1 MPGVYISY
9 PFCRQKCTFCNF
21 ASGVFP
27 QALIT
32 EYLDG
37 LEAEIRAYPWEWVP
51 ETLYIGGGSPS
62 EMELEALQ
70 RLLEAVP
77 GRPWV
82 EATIEAP
89 PGSITPE
96 KASAWRKLGIN
107 RVSLGVQSFVSREL
121 ASTGRR
127 HNAAVVSAEIDC
139 LRSAGID
146 NFNIDLIAGLPGQNR
161 ASWQESLDW
170 VERVR
175 APHVSVYMLEVD
187 SESRL
192 GAELLAGGKRYRAAE
207 VPPEDLIVELYLCA
221 VERLEALG
229 LARYEISNFA
239 HPGRESRHN
248 LKYWRG
254 EPYAGFGADAHS
266 FDGRWRSRNA
276 ETPQEYVE
284 RRRQGRPFCVER
296 TAARP
301 EEERF
306 ILGLRLLQGIE
317 PSPEEWEKFH
327 SAIRR
332 HIQTGLLETN
342 GRRLRL
348 TPRGVV
354 LSNEVFEEFIQ

>member
-1 MPGVYISY
+1 M
-9 PFCRQKCTFCNF
+9 
-21 ASGVFP
+21 
-27 QALIT
+27 
-32 EYLDG
+32 
-37 LEAEIRAYPWEWVP
+37 
-51 ETLYIGGGSPS
+51 
-62 EMELEALQ
+62 
-70 RLLEAVP
+70 
-77 GRPWV
+77 
-82 EATIEAP
+82 
-89 PGSITPE
+89 
-96 KASAWRKLGIN
+96 
-107 RVSLGVQSFVSREL
+107 
-121 ASTGRR
+121 
-127 HNAAVVSAEIDC
+127 
-139 LRSAGID
+139 
-146 NFNIDLIAGLPGQNR
+146 
-161 ASWQESLDW
+161 
-170 VERVR
+170 
-175 APHVSVYMLEVD
+175 
-187 SESRL
+187 
-192 GAELLAGGKRYRAAE
+192 
-207 VPPEDLIVELYLCA
+207 ELYLCA